1 MSRHR
6 LLDVLRTLLG
16 GGAFALSL
24 LAALWA
30 AELLQVTP

>member
-1 MSRHR
+1 MSPRR

-16 GGAFALSL
+16 GVAFALSVI
-24 LAALWA
+24 AALWA